1 MTLSD
6 SIPSRHPLGLAI
18 SRRRKVIAIIS
29 VLLVALISYAL
40 HQVDRRRLTS
50 LSTVPPNFASLPT
63 ATWLSDTGAT
73 FQFRADGSGRSRD
86 PQSAALPIQYFE
98 WDIDGTVLTIHYVPQ
113 GRLENILAYQT
124 GHDTA
129 AMNLTTVTKD
139 KIVAT
144 LDGVQIQ
151 FSTTTDALLDS
162 AP

>member
-1 MTLSD
+1 M
-6 SIPSRHPLGLAI
+6 
-18 SRRRKVIAIIS
+18 
-29 VLLVALISYAL
+29 
-40 HQVDRRRLTS
+40 
-50 LSTVPPNFASLPT
+50 PPNFASLPT

-139 KIVAT
+139 KIVVT

-162 AP
+162 LPSISINETSSASYIHFGSKVEDLLDSYDRSEARIKA